1 MLVSRKNCGCF
12 FRFHARTKDV
22 IMKSLEGQDKL
33 QDFNREKRERINIK
47 AQKFSSQGL
56 GQGQRHVV
64 LSCFRYHLVN
74 QLGRASF
81 LRTG

>member
-1 MLVSRKNCGCF
+1 MVVF

-22 IMKSLEGQDKL
+22 IMKSLEGQEQL
-33 QDFNREKRERINIK
+33 QDFNREKKERTIIK
-47 AQKFSSQGL
+47 AQKFEFSSQGL
-56 GQGQRHVV
+56 GQGQRHVL